1 MWTAARG
8 RAASFTPL
16 HELALRD
23 APYLLRATRSGVL
36 IIEGFPCA
44 DGSRKADM
52 NSAPIL
58 LVEDSEDNVFL
69 VRHAMHKAGIS
80 ARLEVA
86 TTGEQAIEYLGGT
99 QRYSDWPRFPLPSI
113 VLLDLKMPG
122 MSGFDVLKWIRHQQG
137 LKALRVA
144 MLTSSELP
152 SEIKTAH
159 DLGANIFLTKPVQ
172 LEKLVEVMKTLN
184 EHWLQQAQS
193 PAVTR
198 DVTKTN
204 ER

>member
-1 MWTAARG
+1 MT
-8 RAASFTPL
+8 
-16 HELALRD
+16 
-23 APYLLRATRSGVL
+23 
-36 IIEGFPCA
+36 
-44 DGSRKADM
+44 
-52 NSAPIL
+52 PIL

-69 VRHAMHKAGIS
+69 VRHAMQKAGIS

-86 TTGEQAIEYLGGT
+86 TSGEQAIEYLGGT
-99 QRYSDWPRFPLPSI
+99 NGYSDWKQFPLPAI

-122 MSGFDVLKWIRHQQG
+122 MSGFDVLKWIRQHPG

-144 MLTSSELP
+144 MLTSSEMP
-152 SEIKTAH
+152 SEIRMAH

-172 LEKLVEVMKTLN
+172 LERLVQIMKTLN

-198 DVTKTN
+198 ELK
-204 ER
+204 

>member
-1 MWTAARG
+1 
-8 RAASFTPL
+8 
-16 HELALRD
+16 
-23 APYLLRATRSGVL
+23 
-36 IIEGFPCA
+36 
-44 DGSRKADM
+44 M
-52 NSAPIL
+52 NMTPIL

-69 VRHAMHKAGIS
+69 VRHAMQKAGIT

-86 TTGEQAIEYLGGT
+86 TSGEQAIEYLGGING
-99 QRYSDWPRFPLPSI
+99 YSDWNQFPLPSI

-122 MSGFDVLKWIRHQQG
+122 MDGFDVLKWIRQRPG

-144 MLTSSELP
+144 MLTSSDMP
-152 SEIKTAH
+152 SEIKMAH

-172 LEKLVEVMKTLN
+172 LERLVQIMKTLN

-198 DVTKTN
+198 ELT
-204 ER
+204 

>member
-1 MWTAARG
+1 
-8 RAASFTPL
+8 
-16 HELALRD
+16 
-23 APYLLRATRSGVL
+23 
-36 IIEGFPCA
+36 
-44 DGSRKADM
+44 M

-80 ARLEVA
+80 VRLEVA

-99 QRYSDWPRFPLPSI
+99 QRYSDWLRFPLPSI

-122 MSGFDVLKWIRHQQG
+122 MSGFDVLKWIRQQPG

-159 DLGANIFLTKPVQ
+159 ELGANIFLTKPVQ
-172 LEKLVEVMKTLN
+172 LERLVEVMKTLN

-198 DVTKTN
+198 EFKG
-204 ER
+204 